1 MYTNL
6 IAKMEEKKIS
16 KRDIQKQ
23 LDIHYNS
30 VSNKFSHKTCFTID
44 EAIKIQE
51 HFFPECELGK
61 LFKVVWNDLRYTDQ
75 TKQRKLT
82 ETGVAGSRH
91 KSLPSG
97 RTTEYSQA
105 REMAY
110 D

>member
-6 IAKMEEKKIS
+6 ISKMEEKKIS
-16 KRDIQKQ
+16 KRDIQKL

-61 LFKVVWNDLRYTDQ
+61 LFKVV
-75 TKQRKLT
+75 
-82 ETGVAGSRH
+82 
-91 KSLPSG
+91 
-97 RTTEYSQA
+97 
-105 REMAY
+105 
-110 D
+110 